1 MMNEIICW
9 GRMIAG
15 RYFCEKC
22 LTFGSRASPGK
33 YARTARIP
41 IHLACLA
48 ADFPFCQA
56 CMHLDDLVAVGT
68 EDDVAKFYKEYTSL
82 CSCLGINLQ
91 EPDGDKAFGPQRTGV
106 VLGILFD
113 LRNWSWRLEE
123 EKFRTYWHG
132 IEDVLQKEDVVLREM
147 KQVTGRIVYVAP
159 MMAEGR

>member
-1 MMNEIICW
+1 MHTWVIT
-9 GRMIAG
+9 G

-68 EDDVAKFYKEYTSL
+68 EEDVTRFYGEYTSL
-82 CSCLGINLQ
+82 CGRLGINLQ
-91 EPDGDKAFGPQRTGV
+91 EPDGDKAFGPQRSGV

-123 EKFRTYWHG
+123 EKFRG
-132 IEDVLQKEDVVLREM
+132 C
-147 KQVTGRIVYVAP
+147 AP
-159 MMAEGR
+159 EGGGGAEGDEAGDGKDCLCCPNDGRRQVRGHRAGND